1 MNCSGIP
8 DPLPQSA
15 LQRGLFKVF
24 SVCFLLYPRVE
35 LEMKHVPFCIF
46 QQLGIV
52 IATLTNLWSC
62 VCALIMKTLSSC
74 SSNFCCYQE
83 CSGFNHLWVKQLKR
97 KNLEALCIKK
107 K

>member
-8 DPLPQSA
+8 DPLQQSP

-24 SVCFLLYPRVE
+24 SDCCLLHPRVE

-52 IATLTNLWSC
+52 IVTLTNL
-62 VCALIMKTLSSC
+62 
-74 SSNFCCYQE
+74 
-83 CSGFNHLWVKQLKR
+83 
-97 KNLEALCIKK
+97 
-107 K
+107 

>member
-15 LQRGLFKVF
+15 LQRALFKVF
-24 SVCFLLYPRVE
+24 SHCFLLHPRLE

-52 IATLTNLWSC
+52 IATLTDLVELCLCFHYANPFLWF
-62 VCALIMKTLSSC
+62 L
-74 SSNFCCYQE
+74 
-83 CSGFNHLWVKQLKR
+83 
-97 KNLEALCIKK
+97 
-107 K
+107 